1 MLCALC
7 TPGLEADVPGF
18 LGRVTPLGGRLGE
31 YALCLRQVAWALKLE
46 SIATEVLVRPLAST
60 SPVLQH

>member
-1 MLCALC
+1 
-7 TPGLEADVPGF
+7 VPGF